1 MVAPKYPKGD
11 LRRMLAV
18 LGAIDTGHCTL
29 VHIVAATGLDKKT
42 VTELITQAYEQAHVA
57 IRKTEATY
65 SIDAWGPVLKKE
77 GAIRALTGALN
88 APTIHRTIGHTGHR
102 KEFHM
107 AFSVSYT
114 DRNRFVSNEIWQCLN
129 ESPNAF
135 AVTTEINTFKDVL
148 ARDGSVKIL
157 MPDGSG
163 IKRSVDRGSELRDLI
178 AEVNEAR
185 QKAGLVPV
193 QI

>member
-18 LGAIDTGHCTL
+18 LGAIDSGDCTL
-29 VHIVAATGLDKKT
+29 VRIVAATGIDKKT
-42 VTELITQAYEQAHVA
+42 VTELITQAIEQAQVA
-57 IRKTEATY
+57 IRKTDASY

-88 APTIHRTIGHTGHR
+88 APTMHRTNGHF

-114 DRNRFVSNEIWQCLN
+114 DRNRFVSHEILQYLN

-135 AVTTEINTFKDVL
+135 AVTTEINAFKDVL

-157 MPDGSG
+157 MPDGRG

-178 AEVNEAR
+178 TEVNEAR
-185 QKAGLVPV
+185 QKAGLVSV